1 MAGSTY
7 NYSDPGLSTTTGSL
21 AADLAPLWLR
31 DEVLAIA
38 EKATVFADLGDDVTM
53 PEGEGKTFSAQRYE
67 RLALPTAPLTEG
79 ITPDST
85 PLVVTSVQGVLEQWG
100 LVVSLTDIGMM
111 TTKHPALQMARDRLG
126 TAGAELTDR
135 EIQKVLA
142 GGGTLIIAG
151 NKASAS
157 LLVAGDVVNTD
168 LLSQTIATLRQ
179 LGAPS
184 FSGGLYA
191 GVVDPYVEQDIA
203 KDATFVSSHTYAEV
217 EALMNAEI
225 GRWRGVRWKRSNMI
239 PIVAQLTTANITQA
253 AADAGA
259 PQTGE
264 TNFTAGA
271 TVNVQATLLDPS
283 SGFTSQVSTVRAVT
297 NAGSFSVAVTVASAA
312 PTGAYGI
319 YVSGEGTTALPTYQL
334 TVNHVSGTADTRT
347 FIKAGVPNGANR
359 FVASTTGAISPP
371 APPASGNVHTTYVFG
386 KSAFGIPHV
395 GAKLEATITPPT
407 ATDSDPLKQ
416 RRKAGTKTYFKTVI
430 LNPAFYRV
438 ILSMSAFN

>member
-239 PIVAQLTTANITQA
+239 PIASQLTTANITQA

-271 TVNVQATLLDPS
+271 TVNVQATGLDAA
-283 SGFTSQVSTVRAVT
+283 SGFTSTVSTVRAVT

-371 APPASGNVHTTYVFG
+371 APPAAGNVHTTYVFG

>member
-7 NYSDPGLSTTTGSL
+7 NYSDPGLSTSTGSL

-53 PEGEGKTFSAQRYE
+53 PDGEGKTFSAQRYE
-67 RLALPTAPLTEG
+67 RLALPMAPLTEG

-85 PLVVTSVQGVLEQWG
+85 PLNVTSVSGVLEQWG
-100 LVVSLTDIGMM
+100 LVVSLTDVAQM
-111 TTKHPALQMARDRLG
+111 TTKHPAMQMARDRLG
-126 TAGAELTDR
+126 TAGAELVDR
-135 EIQKVLA
+135 EVQKVLA
-142 GGGTLIIAG
+142 GGGTLVIAG
-151 NKASAS
+151 SKASVS

-168 LLSQTIATLRQ
+168 LLSKTLADLRQ

-184 FSGGLYA
+184 YQGGLYA

-203 KDATFVSSHTYAEV
+203 KDATFVSSHTYAET

-239 PIVAQLTTANITQA
+239 PIVTQVTTANVTQA

-259 PQTGE
+259 PQAGE
-264 TNFTAGA
+264 ANFTAGA
-271 TVNVQATLLDPS
+271 TVNVQATLLDPAT
-283 SGFTSQVSTVRAVT
+283 GFTSAVTTLRPVT
-297 NAGSFSVAVTVASAA
+297 NAGAFTVAVTIASAA

-319 YVSGEGTTALPTYQL
+319 YVSGEGTTAIPSYQV

-347 FIKAGVPNGANR
+347 FIKSGIPNGANR
-359 FVASTTGAISPP
+359 FVASTSGALAPP
-371 APPASGNVHTTYVFG
+371 APPATGNVHTSYIFG
-386 KSAFGIPHV
+386 KSAFAVPRL

-416 RRKAGTKTYFKTVI
+416 RRKAGTKAFFKSVI
-430 LNPAFYRV
+430 QNRDFYRV
-438 ILSMSAFN
+438 IMSLSAFN

>member
-7 NYSDPGLSTTTGSL
+7 NYSDPGLTTTSTGL

-31 DEVLAIA
+31 EEVLAIA
-38 EKATVFADLGDDVTM
+38 EKATVFVDLGDDVTM

-67 RLALPTAPLTEG
+67 RLALPAAPLTEG

-85 PLVVTSVQGVLEQWG
+85 PLVVTSVSGVLEQWG
-100 LVVSLTDIGMM
+100 LVVSLTDVGMM
-111 TTKHPALQMARDRLG
+111 TAKHPAIQIARDRLG
-126 TAGAELTDR
+126 TAGGELMDR
-135 EIQKVLA
+135 EVQKVLG

-151 NKASAS
+151 AKSSVSA
-157 LLVAGDVVNTD
+157 LVAGDVVNTD
-168 LLSQTIATLRQ
+168 LLSSAIATLRQ

-184 FSGGLYA
+184 FNGGQYA

-203 KDATFVSSHTYAEV
+203 KDPTFVSSHQYAET

-239 PIVAQLTTANITQA
+239 PIVSQLTTANITQA

-259 PQTGE
+259 PQAGE

-271 TVNVQATLLDPS
+271 TVNVQASFLDPNT
-283 SGFTSQVSTVRAVT
+283 GMPTTVSTLRPVT
-297 NAGSFSVAVTVASAA
+297 NAGSFTVAVTVASAA
-312 PTGAYGI
+312 PTGAYAI
-319 YVSGEGTTALPTYQL
+319 YISQEGTTAIPSYQL
-334 TVNHVSGTADTRT
+334 NVNHVAGTADTRT
-347 FIKAGVPNGANR
+347 FFKSGTPNGANR
-359 FVASTTGAISPP
+359 FAATTTGAPAPP
-371 APPASGNVHTTYVFG
+371 APPATGTVHTTYIFG
-386 KSAFGIPHV
+386 KSAFGVPHV

-416 RRKAGTKTYFKTVI
+416 RRKAGVKTYFKSVI
-430 LNPAFYRV
+430 LNRDFYRV
-438 ILSMSAFN
+438 IASLSAFN